1 MICSKCKNIETSVV
15 DSRDAE
21 EGKVIRRRRECDKCG
36 FRFTTY
42 ETPEKANFIVIK
54 KDGSRERY
62 DRGKVERGIWTACE
76 KRQVTQ
82 EQVSKVLDK
91 IEENLG
97 NMGKEVP
104 SSAIGEGVMKA
115 LKKLDEVAYIRFASV
130 YRQFKDL
137 ETFKKELQKL
147 LS

>member
-1 MICSKCKNIETSVV
+1 MICPKCKNIETSVV

-21 EGKVIRRRRECDKCG
+21 EGKVIRRRRECDKCR

-62 DRGKVERGIWTACE
+62 ERSKVERGIWTACE

-82 EQVSKVLDK
+82 EKVSKILDK
-91 IEENLG
+91 IEEDLS

-104 SSAIGEGVMKA
+104 SSAIGEAVMKA

-147 LS
+147 LE